1 MSAFGNDDSSGSFFG
16 RIKKGVTDTVKPAQE
31 ALKNIARNGGATPKA
46 HNTHTDSHISS
57 SSTSLSASDASKQPV
72 NNAFKLSQFK
82 SILGQETVDLKSL
95 KKQSWNGIPHEL
107 RPEVWQL
114 LLGYMPANLERRE
127 SAIAR
132 KRKEYLDSIPMYF
145 NIAEADRTT
154 QEGEI
159 LRQIDVDLPRTCPNN
174 PFFSQPPIQKAME
187 RILYIWAIRHPAS
200 GYVQGMNDLL
210 TPLLLIAIQPFVA
223 DPMRCDV
230 QSLPPT
236 TLVGSILWYFLFYFS
251 V

>member
-1 MSAFGNDDSSGSFFG
+1 MSAFGKDDSNGSFFG
-16 RIKKGVTDTVKPAQE
+16 RIKKGVTDTVKPVPGLLRMA
-31 ALKNIARNGGATPKA
+31 KNGLSTPSA
-46 HNTHTDSHISS
+46 NTANSESQSVSSSNS
-57 SSTSLSASDASKQPV
+57 SSTSDAAKQPV
-72 NNAFKLSQFK
+72 NNAFKLTQFEQV
-82 SILGQETVDLKSL
+82 LGQETVDLKAL

-107 RPEVWQL
+107 RPEVWQV

-132 KRKEYLDSIPMYF
+132 KRKEYLESIPMYF

-210 TPLLLIAIQPFVA
+210 TPLMLIAIQPYVA
-223 DPMRCDV
+223 DPLRCDV
-230 QSLPPT
+230 QSLPAA
-236 TLVGSILWYFLFYFS
+236 TLVRN
-251 V
+251 

>member
-1 MSAFGNDDSSGSFFG
+1 MSAFGKDDGGSFFG
-16 RIKKGVTDTVKPAQE
+16 RIKKGVADTVKPVPGLLRLA
-31 ALKNIARNGGATPKA
+31 KNGGSTPGSNA
-46 HNTHTDSHISS
+46 NSDSHSVSNPNS
-57 SSTSLSASDASKQPV
+57 SSTADAAKQPV
-72 NNAFKLSQFK
+72 NNAFKLTQFEQ
-82 SILGQETVDLKSL
+82 ILGQETVDLKAL
-95 KKQSWNGIPHEL
+95 KKQSWNGIPHDL
-107 RPEVWQL
+107 RPEVWQV

-210 TPLLLIAIQPFVA
+210 TPLLLIAIQPYVA

-230 QSLPPT
+230 QSLPPA
-236 TLVGSILWYFLFYFS
+236 TLVSF
-251 V
+251 